1 MGLMAFLPVLA
12 LYVESEF
19 GIEDPQQVAM
29 WASMIYGAG
38 PLAAACAGPI
48 WGAVG
53 DRYGKKRMAVRANLA
68 IAVTT
73 ACMPFAP
80 SLVWLLVARIFQ
92 GMFAGYVAPAM
103 ALGTGQLPRYVH
115 GRVLAS
121 LQVAM
126 ATGTLCGPYLGAEIT
141 AMFGRS
147 SLFWVASILSLVSAV
162 VLHLRATDV
171 PPSAT
176 ARDHSFLVGFWRGC
190 ATLLSSGVFA
200 SLLLLLIV
208 LRFGQNMLEPMI
220 ALFVRELGPQAW
232 IVAWSRTE
240 ALALDRTIA
249 LAFAVLAIGQWI
261 CTPRWGR
268 MADRHG
274 PLRCLSAVCFA
285 LFLLQGLMLLVTS
298 INQFL
303 LLRCMIACAMAGS
316 MTLAFAA
323 VSKRVA
329 DEHRTL
335 AFSLVQSCIQLG
347 LALGPV
353 FGAFVVR
360 TEHGPDFRFGFGVAA
375 VLCGLAGVG
384 LLLLRRF
391 ERPRA

>member
-1 MGLMAFLPVLA
+1 
-12 LYVESEF
+12 
-19 GIEDPQQVAM
+19 
-29 WASMIYGAG
+29 
-38 PLAAACAGPI
+38 
-48 WGAVG
+48 
-53 DRYGKKRMAVRANLA
+53 
-68 IAVTT
+68 
-73 ACMPFAP
+73 
-80 SLVWLLVARIFQ
+80 
-92 GMFAGYVAPAM
+92 
-103 ALGTGQLPRYVH
+103 
-115 GRVLAS
+115 
-121 LQVAM
+121 
-126 ATGTLCGPYLGAEIT
+126 
-141 AMFGRS
+141 
-147 SLFWVASILSLVSAV
+147 
-162 VLHLRATDV
+162 
-171 PPSAT
+171 
-176 ARDHSFLVGFWRGC
+176 
-190 ATLLSSGVFA
+190 
-200 SLLLLLIV
+200 
-208 LRFGQNMLEPMI
+208 
-220 ALFVRELGPQAW
+220 
-232 IVAWSRTE
+232 
-240 ALALDRTIA
+240 
-249 LAFAVLAIGQWI
+249 
-261 CTPRWGR
+261 

-353 FGAFVVR
+353 FGALVVR